1 MSCCDLKMDSKIL
14 FSPKK
19 IGSILIKNRIVRSAT
34 FMFMAEKYGYIAERL
49 LNMYEELAKGG
60 TGLIITGAVAM
71 DPSAAGGPYQ
81 VCLYD
86 DSHMP
91 GHKNLVNL
99 IHEYD
104 DTKIAIQFNHLGR
117 LGYHP
122 KYPNF
127 APSPIPYKG
136 TGITPQE
143 LTTEE
148 VREFVKKFI
157 DAGLRAYECGYDI
170 VQLHAAHGYFL
181 NNFISPYTNIRSDE
195 FGGSIQRRT
204 KILVDIYN
212 GIRDELGNQF
222 PIMIK
227 LQSQDYI
234 PNGINEGEGIEIA
247 KIISDSIFDG
257 IEPSGGGRES
267 IEFMKNTLPS
277 KIVKKPEEEN
287 YFLSFAKKV
296 KPFMKDCALILVGGI
311 RNPISAE
318 KILKEGD
325 VDFISMSRPLIH
337 EPDLP
342 DRWKNGDLSP
352 AKCISCNG
360 CLMAM
365 QKGPVYCVTKKRR
378 EEKQRIK
385 NKKQ

>member
-1 MSCCDLKMDSKIL
+1 MELKNL
-14 FSPKK
+14 FSSKK
-19 IGSILIKNRIVRSAT
+19 IGSVQIKNRIVRSAT
-34 FMFMAEKYGYIAERL
+34 FMFMAEKYGYIGERL
-49 LNMYEELAKGG
+49 LKMYEELAKGG

-91 GHKNLVNL
+91 GHKKLVNS
-99 IHEYD
+99 IHDYD
-104 DTKIAIQFNHLGR
+104 DAKIGIQINHLGR

-148 VREFVKKFI
+148 VKGFVKKFV
-157 DAGLRAYECGYDI
+157 DTGLRAYECGYDT

-181 NNFISPYTNIRSDE
+181 TNFISPYTNIRSDE
-195 FGGSIQRRT
+195 FGGSIQGRT

-212 GIRDELGNQF
+212 GMRDELGTQF
-222 PIMIK
+222 PIIIK

-234 PNGINEGEGIEIA
+234 PNGITEAEGIEIA
-247 KIISDSIFDG
+247 KIIADAGFDG
-257 IEPSGGGRES
+257 IEPSGGGSES
-267 IEFMKNTLPS
+267 IEFTKNALPS
-277 KIVKKPEEEN
+277 NFIKKPEDEN
-287 YFLSFAKKV
+287 YFLPFARKL
-296 KPFMKDCALILVGGI
+296 KPYMKNGALILVGGI
-311 RNPISAE
+311 RNPFSAE
-318 KILKEGD
+318 NIIKEGIA
-325 VDFISMSRPLIH
+325 DFISMCRPLIY

-342 DRWKNGDLSP
+342 NRWESGDLSP
-352 AKCISCNG
+352 AKCISCNS
-360 CLMAM
+360 CHVVM
-365 QKGPVYCVTKKRR
+365 QKGPVYCVTKKKR
-378 EEKQRIK
+378 EEKQKQETK
-385 NKKQ
+385 N

>member
-1 MSCCDLKMDSKIL
+1 MELKTL

-19 IGSILIKNRIVRSAT
+19 IGNVQIKNRIVRSAT
-34 FMFMAEKYGYIAERL
+34 FMFRAEKYGFIGEGFL
-49 LNMYEELAKGG
+49 KLYEELAGGG

-71 DPSAAGGPYQ
+71 DPSASGGPYQ

-91 GHKNLVNL
+91 GHTRLVNL
-99 IHEYD
+99 VHDYD

-127 APSPIPYKG
+127 APSPIPYRG
-136 TGITPQE
+136 TGITPRE

-148 VREFVKKFI
+148 VREFIKKFI

-195 FGGSIQRRT
+195 FGGSIQGRT

-222 PIMIK
+222 PIIIK

-234 PNGINEGEGIEIA
+234 PKGITEKQGIEIA
-247 KIISDSIFDG
+247 KIIANTGFDG

-267 IEFMKNTLPS
+267 IIFMKNTLPS
-277 KIVKKPEEEN
+277 KIIKTIEEEN
-287 YFLSFAKKV
+287 YFLPFAKKL
-296 KPFMKDCALILVGGI
+296 KPFMGDCALILVGGV
-311 RNPISAE
+311 RNPIIAE
-318 KILKEGD
+318 KILQDGDADFISLCRPLIYEPELPNRWKEGD
-325 VDFISMSRPLIH
+325 LTPS
-337 EPDLP
+337 
-342 DRWKNGDLSP
+342 
-352 AKCISCNG
+352 KCISCNS
-360 CLMAM
+360 CLAIME
-365 QKGPVYCVTKKRR
+365 QGPVYCITKRNL
-378 EEKQRIK
+378 EKT
-385 NKKQ
+385 NK

>member
-1 MSCCDLKMDSKIL
+1 MELKTL

-19 IGSILIKNRIVRSAT
+19 IGNVQIKNRIVRSAT
-34 FMFMAEKYGYIAERL
+34 FMFRAEKYGYVGEHL
-49 LNMYEELAKGG
+49 LNLYEELARGG

-71 DPSAAGGPYQ
+71 DPSASGGPYQ

-91 GHKNLVNL
+91 GHKKLVNL

-104 DTKIAIQFNHLGR
+104 DTKTAIQFNHLGR

-143 LTTEE
+143 LTTED
-148 VREFVKKFI
+148 VRAFINKFI

-170 VQLHAAHGYFL
+170 LQLHAAHGYFL

-222 PIMIK
+222 PIIIK

-234 PNGINEGEGIEIA
+234 PNGITEEEGIEIA
-247 KIISDSIFDG
+247 KIISNAGFDG

-267 IEFMKNTLPS
+267 IGFMKNTLPS
-277 KIVKKPEEEN
+277 KVIKKIEEEN
-287 YFLSFAKKV
+287 YFLPFAKKL
-296 KPFMKDCALILVGGI
+296 KPFMKNCALILVGGV
-311 RNPISAE
+311 RNPITAE
-318 KILKEGD
+318 KILQEGD
-325 VDFISMSRPLIH
+325 ADFISLCRPLIY
-337 EPDLP
+337 EPELP
-342 DRWKNGDLSP
+342 NRWRDGDLTP
-352 AKCISCNG
+352 AKCISCNS
-360 CLMAM
+360 CLAIMEE
-365 QKGPVYCVTKKRR
+365 GPVYCVTKRNLEKRD
-378 EEKQRIK
+378 K
-385 NKKQ
+385 

>member
-1 MSCCDLKMDSKIL
+1 MELKNL

-19 IGSILIKNRIVRSAT
+19 IGTVQIKNRIVRSAT
-34 FMFMAEKYGYIAERL
+34 FMFMAEKYGYIGERL
-49 LNMYEELAKGG
+49 LNMYEELARGG

-91 GHKNLVNL
+91 GHKKLVNL

-104 DTKIAIQFNHLGR
+104 DAKVAIQFNHLGR

-148 VREFVKKFI
+148 VKEFVKKFI

-195 FGGSIQRRT
+195 FGGSLQGRT

-222 PIMIK
+222 PIIIK

-234 PNGINEGEGIEIA
+234 PNGITEAEGIEIA
-247 KIISDSIFDG
+247 KIIADAGFDG

-267 IEFMKNTLPS
+267 IEFTKNALPS
-277 KIVKKPEEEN
+277 KFIKKPEEEN
-287 YFLSFAKKV
+287 YFLPFARKL
-296 KPFMKDCALILVGGI
+296 KPYMKNGTLILVGGI
-311 RNPISAE
+311 RNPFNAE
-318 KILKEGD
+318 NIIKEGIA
-325 VDFISMSRPLIH
+325 DFISMCRPLIY

-342 DRWKNGDLSP
+342 NRWESGDLSP
-352 AKCISCNG
+352 AKCISCNS
-360 CLMAM
+360 CHVVM
-365 QKGPVYCVTKKRR
+365 QKGPVYCVTKKKR
-378 EEKQRIK
+378 EEKQKQETK
-385 NKKQ
+385 N

>member
-1 MSCCDLKMDSKIL
+1 MELKNL

-19 IGSILIKNRIVRSAT
+19 IGNIQIKNRIVRSAT
-34 FMFMAEKYGYIAERL
+34 FMFMAKKYGYVGERL
-49 LNMYEELAKGG
+49 LKMYEELARGG

-91 GHKNLVNL
+91 GHKKLVNS

-148 VREFVKKFI
+148 VREFIKKFI
-157 DAGLRAYECGYDI
+157 DAGLRAYECGYDM

-195 FGGSIQRRT
+195 FGGSIQGRT
-204 KILVDIYN
+204 KILIDIHN
-212 GIRDELGNQF
+212 GIRDKLGNQF
-222 PIMIK
+222 PIIIK
-227 LQSQDYI
+227 LQSQDFI
-234 PNGINEGEGIEIA
+234 PNGITEEEGIKIA
-247 KIISDSIFDG
+247 KIISNTGFDG

-277 KIVKKPEEEN
+277 KIIKKSEQEN
-287 YFLSFAKKV
+287 YFLPFAKKV
-296 KPFMKDCALILVGGI
+296 KPLLKNCALILVGGI
-311 RNPISAE
+311 RNPTVAE
-318 KILKEGD
+318 KILQEGD
-325 VDFISMSRPLIH
+325 ADFISLCRPLIY
-337 EPDLP
+337 EPNLP
-342 DRWKNGDLSP
+342 NRWKSGDITP
-352 AKCISCNG
+352 AKCISCNS
-360 CLMAM
+360 CLVVME
-365 QKGPVYCVTKKRR
+365 KGPVYCVTKNNL
-378 EEKQRIK
+378 EKK
-385 NKKQ
+385 NKGKGNNP

>member
-1 MSCCDLKMDSKIL
+1 MELKNL

-19 IGSILIKNRIVRSAT
+19 IGTVQIKNRIVRSAT
-34 FMFMAEKYGYIAERL
+34 FMFMAEKYGYIGERL
-49 LNMYEELAKGG
+49 LNMYEELARGG

-91 GHKNLVNL
+91 GHKKLVNL

-104 DTKIAIQFNHLGR
+104 DAKVAIQFNHLGR

-148 VREFVKKFI
+148 VKEFVKKFI

-181 NNFISPYTNIRSDE
+181 NSFISPYTNIRSDE
-195 FGGSIQRRT
+195 FGGSLQGRT

-222 PIMIK
+222 PIIIK

-234 PNGINEGEGIEIA
+234 PNGITEAEGIEIA
-247 KIISDSIFDG
+247 KIIADAGFDG

-267 IEFMKNTLPS
+267 IEFTKNALPS
-277 KIVKKPEEEN
+277 KFIKKPEEEN
-287 YFLSFAKKV
+287 YFLPFARKL
-296 KPFMKDCALILVGGI
+296 KPYMKNGTLILVGGI
-311 RNPISAE
+311 RNPFNAE
-318 KILKEGD
+318 NIIKEGIA
-325 VDFISMSRPLIH
+325 DFISMCRPLIY

-342 DRWKNGDLSP
+342 NRWESGDLSP
-352 AKCISCNG
+352 AKCISCNS
-360 CLMAM
+360 CHVVM
-365 QKGPVYCVTKKRR
+365 QKGPVYCVTKKKR
-378 EEKQRIK
+378 EEKQKQETK
-385 NKKQ
+385 N

>member
-1 MSCCDLKMDSKIL
+1 MELKKL
-14 FSPKK
+14 FSSEK
-19 IGSILIKNRIVRSAT
+19 IGNIQIKNRIVRSAT
-34 FMFMAEKYGYIAERL
+34 FMFMAEKYGYVGERL
-49 LNMYEELAKGG
+49 LNLYEELARGG

-71 DPSAAGGPYQ
+71 DPSASGGPYQ

-91 GHKNLVNL
+91 GHKRLVNL

-136 TGITPQE
+136 TGITPRE

-148 VREFVKKFI
+148 VRDLIKKFV
-157 DAGLRAYECGYDI
+157 DAGLRAHECGYDMA
-170 VQLHAAHGYFL
+170 QLHAAHGYLL

-195 FGGSIQRRT
+195 FGGSIQGRT
-204 KILVDIYN
+204 KILIDIHD

-222 PIMIK
+222 PIIIK
-227 LQSQDYI
+227 LQSQDFI
-234 PNGINEGEGIEIA
+234 PNGITEEDGIKIA
-247 KIISDSIFDG
+247 KIISNAGFDG

-277 KIVKKPEEEN
+277 KIMKKNEEEN
-287 YFLSFAKKV
+287 YFLPFAKKL
-296 KPFMKDCALILVGGI
+296 KPFLRDCALILVGGI
-311 RNPISAE
+311 RNPKVAE
-318 KILKEGD
+318 NILQEGYA
-325 VDFISMSRPLIH
+325 DFISLCRPLIY
-337 EPDLP
+337 ESNLP
-342 DRWKNGDLSP
+342 NRWKSGDITP
-352 AKCISCNG
+352 AKCISCNS
-360 CLMAM
+360 CLAVMER
-365 QKGPVYCVTKKRR
+365 GPVYCVTKQNL
-378 EEKQRIK
+378 EKRIK
-385 NKKQ
+385 